1 MGVQS
6 CWYVSPG
13 PLCRHSPQGGAGG
26 LHPQEPYLRGNWQAA
41 LVSSLPLLGAS
52 RSLEVTR
59 ATAKLGVQPREW
71 PWEGGVKFTCRF
83 RTCLIQRGPKPAGKF
98 VPGDFEPSSLAREE
112 EAALTR
118 SKPPSMW
125 RPRHVRFN

>member
-1 MGVQS
+1 MFAHIILHCMLS
-6 CWYVSPG
+6 SL
-13 PLCRHSPQGGAGG
+13 PLLGAS
-26 LHPQEPYLRGNWQAA
+26 AA

-98 VPGDFEPSSLAREE
+98 IFGDFDRSGSCS
-112 EAALTR
+112 ALGEG
-118 SKPPSMW
+118 
-125 RPRHVRFN
+125 